1 MNLSTTFFSQA
12 VSALTVLIL
21 IPILLHQ
28 LGTAEFALYGIIIN
42 VVGFSAVFDF
52 GLNLGLL
59 KRLISKEDILIQ
71 LINSIFFFF
80 IGVTLIAIGI
90 YFFVFHQKMLHISDN
105 ILLFSLITGVIVSQN
120 MIALFFDMLIQSAN
134 KIFLGRIIR
143 LIKLLIELIV
153 LLMLAHLKS
162 LPLLF
167 AGTIVINFLYILA
180 LQYYSKKEV
189 SYSISLRYFNIKI
202 LIDHIKYCSWYFLN
216 SIAIVLVF
224 NTQVMLINQNASSE
238 SVAKYLLV
246 TRFYDVIRIGIS
258 NFMVVLFPKIAII
271 QSEGNW
277 VEIKQTFFKAFTRIF
292 LLAFIILLLNLFVV
306 KQFFVQWSKFNDAE
320 IINLFVL
327 FGLFIFI
334 ISIDNVSATFLSAL
348 KLNRAPT
355 IVSIFQGLIGLALGY
370 FLLPKYGIT
379 GIAVALIIALSSTSL
394 IFNPYYLLKK
404 IRLHI
409 QNP

>member
-1 MNLSTTFFSQA
+1 
-12 VSALTVLIL
+12 
-21 IPILLHQ
+21 
-28 LGTAEFALYGIIIN
+28 
-42 VVGFSAVFDF
+42 
-52 GLNLGLL
+52 
-59 KRLISKEDILIQ
+59 
-71 LINSIFFFF
+71 
-80 IGVTLIAIGI
+80 
-90 YFFVFHQKMLHISDN
+90 
-105 ILLFSLITGVIVSQN
+105 
-120 MIALFFDMLIQSAN
+120 
-134 KIFLGRIIR
+134 
-143 LIKLLIELIV
+143 
-153 LLMLAHLKS
+153 MLAHLKS

-277 VEIKQTFFKAFTRIF
+277 VEIKQTFFKAFSRIF

-379 GIAVALIIALSSTSL
+379 GIAVALLIALSSTSL